1 MLFIKN
7 YLIHRVNKLRNARS
21 ITSLRLNYC
30 ESINLLAFFMKII
43 IAGAGAVGF
52 HLAELL
58 SKENQDITLIDTKS
72 NVLNNAATHLDV
84 MTLRGD
90 ATSIEVLKEAQTNTA
105 NLFIAVTTSE
115 STNLLLAI
123 LAKQAG
129 AKRTIARVNNPEYF
143 EPLQSESFKNLGI
156 DSLFSPRLLA
166 AQEVQRLLDQGSCT
180 DVLDFENGKISV
192 VGFTLDNTCPL
203 INKSIHEIDQNNSDF
218 IFRGVSILRGYQTII
233 PRGNTILQKGDH
245 LYIAADNKNIDK
257 ALNFAGKQIKPIK
270 RVMIIGGTPLAL
282 QTAKLLEKQYEVSLV
297 LSDKNIGKQ
306 FVEQLENT
314 LVIHADSSN
323 ISVLKEEGLKR
334 MDAFVA
340 LTPNSETNIITSL
353 MAEEF
358 GVYKTIALVEN
369 VNYTHISKNIGV
381 DTIINKKL
389 IAANKIFRFI
399 RKGKIKEI
407 ISLNGVNAEIIEFE
421 IHKKNRLL
429 KHPIRELHLPNK
441 SIIAGVI
448 RGEETYIPDGDFM
461 FKIQD
466 KVIVFAQPEAIH
478 QVEEIFK

>member
-1 MLFIKN
+1 
-7 YLIHRVNKLRNARS
+7 
-21 ITSLRLNYC
+21 
-30 ESINLLAFFMKII
+30 MKII

-58 SKENQDITLIDTKS
+58 SKEDQDITLIDNNS
-72 NVLNNAATHLDV
+72 NVLNHAATHLDV
-84 MTLRGD
+84 MTLKGD
-90 ATSIEVLKEAQTNTA
+90 ATSIEVLKEAQTARA

-123 LAKQAG
+123 LAKQVG
-129 AKRTIARVNNPEYF
+129 AKKTIARVNNPEYF
-143 EPLQSESFKNLGI
+143 EPVQLESFQNLGI
-156 DSLFSPRLLA
+156 DSLISPRLLA
-166 AQEVQRLLDQGSCT
+166 AQEVQRLLNQGSCT
-180 DVLDFENGKISV
+180 DVFDFENGKISV
-192 VGFTLDNTCPL
+192 VGFTLDTSCPL
-203 INKSIHEIDQNNSDF
+203 INHTINEIDQANAGF
-218 IFRGVSILRGYQTII
+218 TFRGVSILRGDQTII
-233 PRGNTILQKGDH
+233 PHGGTTLEKGDH
-245 LYIAADNKNIDK
+245 LYIAAEHKNIDK
-257 ALNFAGKQIKPIK
+257 ALNFAGKQLKPIK

-282 QTAKLLEKQYEVSLV
+282 QTAKLLEKTYEVSLV
-297 LSDKNIGKQ
+297 LSDKTIGKQ

-323 ISVLKEEGLKR
+323 IDVLKEEGLKR

-353 MAEEF
+353 MAEEL

-407 ISLNGVNAEIIEFE
+407 TSLAGVNAEIIEFE

-429 KHPIRELHLPNK
+429 KHPIRALHLPQK
-441 SIIAGVI
+441 SIIAGVV
-448 RGEETYIPDGDFM
+448 RGEQGHIPNGDFK
-461 FKIQD
+461 FQIND

>member
-1 MLFIKN
+1 
-7 YLIHRVNKLRNARS
+7 
-21 ITSLRLNYC
+21 
-30 ESINLLAFFMKII
+30 MKII

-58 SKENQDITLIDTKS
+58 SKENQDITLIDS
-72 NVLNNAATHLDV
+72 DSRVLEHAATHLDV

-90 ATSIEVLKEAQTNTA
+90 ATSTSVLKEAQASTA

-129 AKRTIARVNNPEYF
+129 AKKTIARVNNPEYF
-143 EPLQSESFKNLGI
+143 EPTQLESFESLGI
-156 DSLFSPRLLA
+156 DSLISPQLLA
-166 AQEVQRLLDQGSCT
+166 AQEIDRLLKQGSCT
-180 DVLDFENGKISV
+180 DVFDFENGKISV
-192 VGFTLDNTCPL
+192 VGFTLDNNCPL
-203 INKSIHEIDQNNSDF
+203 INKTIYEIDQANAFD
-218 IFRGVSILRGYQTII
+218 FRGVSILRGYQTII
-233 PRGNTILQKGDH
+233 PRGNTVLEKGDH
-245 LYIAADNKNIDK
+245 LYIAAEHKNIDK
-257 ALNFAGKQIKPIK
+257 ALSFAGKQLKPIR

-282 QTAKLLEKQYEVSLV
+282 QTARLLEKQYEVSLI
-297 LSDKNIGKQ
+297 LSDKEMGKR
-306 FVEQLENT
+306 FVEKLHNT
-314 LVIHADSSN
+314 LVIHADASN
-323 ISVLKEEGLKR
+323 IDVLKEEGIKR
-334 MDAFVA
+334 MDAFIA

-353 MAEEF
+353 MAEEL
-358 GVYKTIALVEN
+358 GVYKTIALVED

-407 ISLNGVNAEIIEFE
+407 TSLNGVNAEIIEFE

-429 KHPIRELHLPNK
+429 KHPIKDLHLPEK

-448 RGEETYIPDGDFM
+448 RGEESHIPDGDFM
-461 FKIQD
+461 FQIHD

-478 QVEEIFK
+478 QVEELFK

>member
-1 MLFIKN
+1 
-7 YLIHRVNKLRNARS
+7 
-21 ITSLRLNYC
+21 
-30 ESINLLAFFMKII
+30 MKII

-58 SKENQDITLIDTKS
+58 AKENQDITLIDS
-72 NVLNNAATHLDV
+72 NSRVLEHAATHLDV

-90 ATSIEVLKEAQTNTA
+90 ATSTSILKEAQVNTA

-129 AKRTIARVNNPEYF
+129 AQKTIARVNNPEYF
-143 EPLQSESFKNLGI
+143 ETTQLQSFQSLGI
-156 DSLFSPRLLA
+156 DSLISPQLLA
-166 AQEVQRLLDQGSCT
+166 AQEVERLLKQGSCT
-180 DVLDFENGKISV
+180 DVFNFENGKISV

-203 INKSIHEIDQNNSDF
+203 INKTIYEIDQANSDF
-218 IFRGVSILRGYQTII
+218 NFRGVSILRGYETII
-233 PRGNTILQKGDH
+233 PNGRTVLEKGDH
-245 LYIAADNKNIDK
+245 LYIAAEHKNIDK
-257 ALNFAGKQIKPIK
+257 ALNFAGKQLKPIK
-270 RVMIIGGTPLAL
+270 RVMIIGGTSLAL
-282 QTAKLLEKQYEVSLV
+282 QAARILENQYKVSLIV
-297 LSDKNIGKQ
+297 SDKEVGKR
-306 FVEQLENT
+306 FVEKLHNT
-314 LVIHADSSN
+314 LVIHADASN
-323 ISVLKEEGLKR
+323 IDVLKEEGIKR

-353 MAEEF
+353 MAEEL
-358 GVYKTIALVEN
+358 GVYKTIALVED

-399 RKGKIKEI
+399 RKGKIKEL

-429 KHPIRELHLPNK
+429 KHPIKDLHLPQK
-441 SIIAGVI
+441 SIIAGVV
-448 RGEETYIPDGDFM
+448 RGEESHIPDGDFM
-461 FKIQD
+461 FKIND
-466 KVIVFAQPEAIH
+466 KVIVFAQPEAIS
-478 QVEEIFK
+478 QVEELFK

>member
-1 MLFIKN
+1 
-7 YLIHRVNKLRNARS
+7 
-21 ITSLRLNYC
+21 
-30 ESINLLAFFMKII
+30 MKII

-58 SKENQDITLIDTKS
+58 SKEDQDITLID
-72 NVLNNAATHLDV
+72 NNHVVLNHAATHLDV
-84 MTLRGD
+84 MTLKGD
-90 ATSIEVLKEAQTNTA
+90 ATSIEVLKEAQVNKA

-123 LAKQAG
+123 LAKQVG
-129 AKRTIARVNNPEYF
+129 AKKTIARVNNPEYF
-143 EPLQSESFKNLGI
+143 EPLQVESFRKLGI
-156 DSLFSPRLLA
+156 DSLISPRLLA
-166 AQEVQRLLDQGSCT
+166 AQEVQRLLKQSSCT
-180 DVLDFENGKISV
+180 DVFDFENGKISV
-192 VGFTLDNTCPL
+192 VGFTLDSSCTI
-203 INKSIHEIDQNNSDF
+203 INKTIHEIDQANSNF
-218 IFRGVSILRGYQTII
+218 TFRGVSILRGHQTII
-233 PRGNTILQKGDH
+233 PHGNTLLQRGDH
-245 LYIAADNKNIDK
+245 LYIAAEHQNIDK
-257 ALNFAGKQIKPIK
+257 ALSFAGKQLKPIR

-282 QTAKLLEKQYEVSLV
+282 QTAKLLEKEYEVSLV
-297 LSDKNIGKQ
+297 LSDKDTGKR

-323 ISVLKEEGLKR
+323 IDVLKEEGLKR

-340 LTPNSETNIITSL
+340 LSPNAETNIITSL
-353 MAEEF
+353 MAEEL

-399 RKGKIKEI
+399 RKGKVKEI
-407 ISLNGVNAEIIEFE
+407 TSLNGVNAEIIEFE

-429 KHPIRELHLPNK
+429 KHPISALHLPKK
-441 SIIAGVI
+441 SIIAGVV
-448 RGEETYIPDGDFM
+448 RGEESFIPDGDFH
-461 FKIQD
+461 FQIND

>member
-1 MLFIKN
+1 
-7 YLIHRVNKLRNARS
+7 
-21 ITSLRLNYC
+21 
-30 ESINLLAFFMKII
+30 MKII

-58 SKENQDITLIDTKS
+58 SKENQDITLIDYNS
-72 NVLNNAATHLDV
+72 RVLEHAATHLDV
-84 MTLRGD
+84 MTLKGD
-90 ATSIEVLKEAQTNTA
+90 ATSTSVLKEAQTSTA

-129 AKRTIARVNNPEYF
+129 AQKTIARVNNPEYF
-143 EPLQSESFKNLGI
+143 EAAQLESFQSLGI
-156 DSLFSPRLLA
+156 DSLISPQLLA
-166 AQEVQRLLDQGSCT
+166 AQEVERLLNQGSCT
-180 DVLDFENGKISV
+180 DVFDFENGKISV

-203 INKSIHEIDQNNSDF
+203 INKTIYEIDQANSDF
-218 IFRGVSILRGYQTII
+218 NFRGVSILRGYQTII
-233 PRGNTILQKGDH
+233 PHGSTILEKGDH
-245 LYIAADNKNIDK
+245 LYIAAEHKNIDK
-257 ALNFAGKQIKPIK
+257 ALNFAGKQLKPIK

-282 QTAKLLEKQYEVSLV
+282 QTARLLENQYEVSV
-297 LSDKNIGKQ
+297 IVPDKEIGKR
-306 FVEQLENT
+306 FVEKLHHT
-314 LVIHADSSN
+314 LVIHADASN
-323 ISVLKEEGLKR
+323 IDVLKEEGLAR

-353 MAEEF
+353 MAEEL
-358 GVYKTIALVEN
+358 GIYKTIALVED

-421 IHKKNRLL
+421 VHKKNRLL
-429 KHPIRELHLPNK
+429 KHPIKDLHLPQK
-441 SIIAGVI
+441 SIIAGVV
-448 RGEETYIPDGDFM
+448 RGNESHIPDGDFM
-461 FKIQD
+461 FQIND

-478 QVEEIFK
+478 QVEELFK